1 MDELILELKIISNI
15 AKGGKLTSENGK
27 LKIDDRYNFQGLR
40 RQYNG
45 DSREKSIELL
55 SILLNRIY
63 DYIDLLIES
72 DNKEKIK
79 NNLTK
84 FENELKNTIIGLENL
99 KSTYQGHVETISK
112 LDIIIDNIK
121 TKITEINNYL

>member
-45 DSREKSIELL
+45 DSREKSIELV
-55 SILLNRIY
+55 SNLLNRIY
-63 DYIDLLIES
+63 DYINLLIES

-121 TKITEINNYL
+121 TKITEINNYK